1 MEMTVKRGRAGWR
14 QEETT
19 QLFTAV
25 QEASHQGRPLRTVF
39 EALSH
44 DLGRKPNSI
53 RNYYYACLHQQPD
66 AQAMRPSSFTLFTPE
81 ETHEVLRQVLLAR
94 GQGRSVRS
102 GVMEMAGG
110 DRSLMLRYQKMYR
123 SMLRTRPDMIAAVRA
138 ELQAEG
144 LPCPGEDEQPRHD
157 RADPTFLDP
166 DDPAASRL
174 MAQPCVAAM
183 LEGLKE
189 LLRRAAQAEAAKD
202 QQLLIARL
210 QVQHDLRRMA
220 WERDYDSAVG
230 CLARM
235 AASVRGLL
243 ELPQE
248 EQCAGLER
256 FRDEVSEALTESERY
271 LVHGGGEA

>member
-25 QEASHQGRPLRTVF
+25 KEASHQGRPLRAVF
-39 EALSH
+39 EALSE

-53 RNYYYACLHQQPD
+53 RTYYYACLHQQPD
-66 AQAMRPSSFTLFTPE
+66 AQSLRASSFKLFTPE
-81 ETHEVLRQVLLAR
+81 ETHELLRQVLMAR

-102 GVMEMAGG
+102 CVMDMAGG
-110 DRSLMLRYQKMYR
+110 DRSLMLRYQNKYR
-123 SMLRTRPDMIAAVRA
+123 TVLRTRPDLIAAVRS
-138 ELQAEG
+138 ELMSEG
-144 LPCPGEDEQPRHD
+144 LPCPCEEPVRHD
-157 RADPTFLDP
+157 KADPTFLDP
-166 DDPAASRL
+166 DDPVASRL

-189 LLRRAAQAEAAKD
+189 LLHRAAQAEQAKD
-202 QQLLIARL
+202 QQRIIDRM
-210 QVQHDLRRMA
+210 QVQHDLHRMA
-220 WERDYDSAVG
+220 WERDYDCAVS
-230 CLARM
+230 CLGRM

-243 ELPQE
+243 ALPAD

-256 FRDEVSEALTESERY
+256 FRDDVSEALTESERY
-271 LVHGGGEA
+271 LVHGEGQA